1 MKPLEKLLDS
11 GDLIDWALTPG
22 DDHTD
27 YPQIIHRNN
36 IKYSVVANGILL
48 IEPEHTSH
56 ASVLLSCGIHGNETA
71 PIELVEQVFKS
82 IIHSTLQL
90 NCRLLIVMGNQPAM
104 LQNQRFCDENLN
116 RLFKRPNATHDN
128 LETQRAGEIMRF
140 VDGFFDHEMGGLKVH
155 LDLHTAI
162 RGSKYEKFAIYPYQK
177 TGQWLNAPMAWLAE
191 AGIEAILLANKSSG
205 TFSCYTDHYHGAVG
219 FTVELGKAR
228 AFGDNDHGSLTEFKS
243 ALIDLL
249 QHPELIS
256 GNDHALSCRVFN
268 VVAEVIKRSEEGF
281 SLNLSDDFSNFTQ
294 LEHGYQLTNDGDD
307 SYVISGDE
315 QAVVFPNKNVPVGQ
329 RVALV
334 VEPYE

>member
-140 VDGFFDHEMGGLKVH
+140 VDGFFDHEKGGLKVH